1 MSAPSWLRVPV
12 VIRVYLLFCRTPFGY
27 ACGPADLQEDGKL
40 VWVRTSNSQHKETI
54 REFIKAGEDFA
65 DVIDDRTLEIIILIE
80 EYENGDLSE
89 TASGWLLNDIL
100 PAINPAVLDRKI
112 WEQCLRSVVHYSP
125 GHSLLPQILRRCDTS
140 MARMGIMKW
149 IESQYFYGGVDFDV
163 QRQNDTI
170 RDFRMLVEK
179 SGGLNFIHEE
189 LYRTPTSPLF
199 AALHYSWIFSSF
211 RAALQKVDLDIRELI
226 RFQIEM
232 HPDEWT
238 QETLLSLS
246 QDPAKA
252 QPRDFSHF
260 MVHGDCKLCR
270 AGVLHPDWEELA
282 WKRKVDRYKHGVDL
296 DAPLNEEEER
306 QQKEL
311 DDAIVDFKNGICHR
325 CHKKRKTKKSTWIPF
340 G

>member
-1 MSAPSWLRVPV
+1 VLNAIGVC
-12 VIRVYLLFCRTPFGY
+12 LLFCRTPFSY
-27 ACGPADLQEDGKL
+27 ACGAGFGIGSHSR
-40 VWVRTSNSQHKETI
+40 VKETI

-65 DVIDDRTLEIIILIE
+65 DVIDDRSLEIIILNE
-80 EYENGDLSE
+80 RYEDRDLSE
-89 TASGWLLNDIL
+89 TASKWLLNDIL
-100 PAINPAVLDRKI
+100 PAINPAVLDRKT
-112 WEQCLRSVVHYSP
+112 WEQCLRTVVHFSP
-125 GHSLLPQILRRCDTS
+125 GHSLLPQILRRCDTA
-140 MARMGIMKW
+140 MARTGIMKW
-149 IESQYFYGGVDFDV
+149 IQSQYYYGEVDFDV

-199 AALHYSWIFSSF
+199 AALRYSCFFSSF

-232 HPDEWT
+232 HPDGWT

-252 QPRDFSHF
+252 QPGDF

-270 AGVLHPDWEELA
+270 AEVFHPDWEELA

-311 DDAIVDFKNGICHR
+311 DDAIVDFEKGICES
-325 CHKKRKTKKSTWIPF
+325 CHSENKRKKSTWIPF

>member
-1 MSAPSWLRVPV
+1 V

-40 VWVRTSNSQHKETI
+40 VLVRTSNSQLKETI

-65 DVIDDRTLEIIILIE
+65 DVIDDGVLGDLILSE
-80 EYENGDLSE
+80 MYENSDLPE
-89 TASGWLLNDIL
+89 AASRWLLNDIL
-100 PAINPAVLDRKI
+100 PAVNPAVLDRKF
-112 WEQCLRSVVHYSP
+112 WEQCLRSVVRFRP

-140 MARMGIMKW
+140 MARMGIMEW
-149 IESQYFYGGVDFDV
+149 IESQDFNGEVDFDV

-189 LYRTPTSPLF
+189 LYSTPTSPLF
-199 AALHYSWIFSSF
+199 AALRYSCFFSSF

-226 RFQIEM
+226 RFQIEIY
-232 HPDEWT
+232 PDGWT
-238 QETLLSLS
+238 QETLYYIS
-246 QDPAKA
+246 QDTAMT
-252 QPRDFSHF
+252 QSSDF
-260 MVHGDCKLCR
+260 MAHGYCKLCR
-270 AGVLHPDWEELA
+270 AWVFHPDGEELA

-311 DDAIVDFKNGICHR
+311 DDAIVDFKNGICHG
-325 CHKKRKTKKSTWIPF
+325 CHKKKKTKKSTWIPF

>member
-1 MSAPSWLRVPV
+1 MC
-12 VIRVYLLFCRTPFGY
+12 LLFCRTPFHY
-27 ACGPADLQEDGKL
+27 ACGPANLREDGTL
-40 VWVRTSNSQHKETI
+40 VWVRTSNSRLKETI

-65 DVIDDRTLEIIILIE
+65 DVIDDRTLGIIILNE
-80 EYENGDLSE
+80 AYENGDLSE

-112 WEQCLRSVVHYSP
+112 WEQCLRFVVYCRP

-140 MARMGIMKW
+140 MARTGIMQW
-149 IESQYFYGGVDFDV
+149 IESEFLYGFVGFGAP
-163 QRQNDTI
+163 RQSGAI

-189 LYRTPTSPLF
+189 FYGTPMSPLF
-199 AALHYSWIFSSF
+199 AALRYSCCFSSF
-211 RAALQKVDLDIRELI
+211 RAALQKIDLDIRELI

-232 HPDEWT
+232 HPDGWT

-252 QPRDFSHF
+252 QTRDF
-260 MVHGDCKLCR
+260 MLHGNCKLCR
-270 AGVLHPDWEELA
+270 AFVPDPDWEELA

-306 QQKEL
+306 EQKEL
-311 DDAIVDFKNGICHR
+311 DDAIVDFEKGICES
-325 CHKKRKTKKSTWIPF
+325 CHNKNKRKKSTWIPF